1 MGNSQSSQKVNFED
15 IQFVL
20 KNTESH
26 ILINTL
32 DSNEQ
37 SCLIPNTINASQEE
51 TIINKLIK
59 SGNKGVKIIVY
70 GSNCNDEKI
79 YKKQTQLC
87 GLGFYNVFIY
97 TGGMFE
103 WMLLQDIY
111 GNNDFPSTT
120 KELDILKFKPRKVL
134 NISLLEY

>member
-1 MGNSQSSQKVNFED
+1 MGNSQSSPKVNFED
-15 IQFVL
+15 VQFVL
-20 KNTESH
+20 KNSESH

-32 DSNEQ
+32 DINDQ
-37 SCLIPNTINASQEE
+37 ICLLPNTIDASQEE
-51 TIINKLIK
+51 IIINKLIK
-59 SGNKGVKIIVY
+59 SGNKGIKIIVY
-70 GSNCNDEKI
+70 GRNCNDEQI
-79 YKKQTQLC
+79 YTKQTQLC

-111 GNNDFPSTT
+111 GANNFPTT
-120 KELDILKFKPRKVL
+120 KKELDILKFKPVKTL

>member
-87 GLGFYNVFIY
+87 GLGFYNVCIY

>member
-79 YKKQTQLC
+79 YKKQSQLC

>member
-20 KNTESH
+20 KNSESH

-32 DSNEQ
+32 DINDQ
-37 SCLIPNTINASQEE
+37 ICLLPNTINASQEE
-51 TIINKLIK
+51 IIINKLIK
-59 SGNKGVKIIVY
+59 SGNKDIKIIVY
-70 GSNCNDEKI
+70 GRNCNDEKI
-79 YKKQTQLC
+79 YKKQSQLSS
-87 GLGFYNVFIY
+87 LGFYNVFIY

-111 GNNDFPSTT
+111 GVNDFPTSK
-120 KELDILKFKPRKVL
+120 KELDILKFKPVKTL
-134 NISLLEY
+134 NVSLLEY

>member
-1 MGNSQSSQKVNFED
+1 MGNSQSTQKINFED
-15 IQFVL
+15 LQFVL
-20 KNTESH
+20 KNPESH

-32 DSNEQ
+32 NALEQ
-37 SCLIPNTINASQEE
+37 DCLIPNTINASQEE

-59 SGNKGVKIIVY
+59 NGNKSVKIIIY
-70 GSNCNDEKI
+70 GRNANDENI
-79 YKKQTQLC
+79 YKKQNQLAS
-87 GLGFYNVFIY
+87 LGFYNVYIY

-111 GNNDFPSTT
+111 GGIDFPTT
-120 KELDILKFKPRKVL
+120 KKELDILKFKPNKVL